1 MAIGGPQNGG
11 DEFEGGEGGG
21 IFADINITPL
31 TDIFLVL
38 LIIFMVTTTAIAEAG
53 QDRGAFKVNLPKG
66 SKGDAGEV
74 PRDLVVAILADGRAV
89 VGGKVQD
96 DAELA
101 KSFEASAKLNPDTVL
116 VVQADE
122 GVRAREGR
130 RGDGERPP
138 GRPLAAR
145 HRHPGRA
152 GRAIALSDRLATA
165 RGDRHGAR
173 QHGSLPARLGA
184 RRFHR

>member
-11 DEFEGGEGGG
+11 GDELEGEGGG

-66 SKGDAGEV
+66 SKGDTGDV
-74 PRDLVVAILADGRAV
+74 PRDLTVAILADGRAV
-89 VGGKVQD
+89 IGGRVQD
-96 DAELA
+96 EAELA
-101 KSFEASAKLNPDTVL
+101 RTFEASARLDPETIL

-122 GVRAREGR
+122 GVAHGRVVAVMETARQ
-130 RGDGERPP
+130 
-138 GRPLAAR
+138 
-145 HRHPGRA
+145 A
-152 GRAIALSDRLATA
+152 GLSRLAIATRAEQ
-165 RGDRHGAR
+165 GQG
-173 QHGSLPARLGA
+173 GSSP
-184 RRFHR
+184 

>member
-1 MAIGGPQNGG
+1 MAMGGPQNGG
-11 DEFEGGEGGG
+11 GDELDLGEGGG

-66 SKGDAGEV
+66 SKGDAGDV

-89 VGGKVQD
+89 IGGKVQD
-96 DAELA
+96 EAELA
-101 KSFEASAKLNPDTVL
+101 KSFEASARLNPDTIL

-122 GVRAREGR
+122 GVAHGRVVAVMETARQAGLSRLAIATRAEQ
-130 RGDGERPP
+130 GER
-138 GRPLAAR
+138 
-145 HRHPGRA
+145 
-152 GRAIALSDRLATA
+152 
-165 RGDRHGAR
+165 
-173 QHGSLPARLGA
+173 
-184 RRFHR
+184 

>member
-11 DEFEGGEGGG
+11 YGEDEEGGG

-53 QDRGAFKVNLPKG
+53 QDKGGFKVNLPKG
-66 SKGDAGEV
+66 GKSEVGEI

-96 DAELA
+96 DAEL
-101 KSFEASAKLNPDTVL
+101 SAPSMRRRSSTATRCSWCRQTKGYPHGR
-116 VVQADE
+116 VVAVME
-122 GVRAREGR
+122 SARA
-130 RGDGERPP
+130 
-138 GRPLAAR
+138 
-145 HRHPGRA
+145 A
-152 GRAIALSDRLATA
+152 GLSRLAIATRAEGKD
-165 RGDRHGAR
+165 DK
-173 QHGSLPARLGA
+173 P
-184 RRFHR
+184 